1 MSVVSGATAGRWA
14 AAVAGAA
21 AVAVAASPT
30 ASHLWPM
37 GDPTRDARQVLTAAR
52 SSSGVAHEGV
62 VEVQGTLG
70 LPDLPRLGDVAA
82 LLGGTTR
89 ARVWWRSP
97 TAWRVDRISATGE
110 SGTYAVPDGVR
121 TWDFESG
128 DVEQAVEVSSI
139 RLPRVDDLMPPQAAR
154 RALAGVT
161 RRDRLVPLPSQ
172 RVAGRAADGVRVV
185 PADPSST
192 VGHLDLY
199 VDRRTGLPLSLLVVP
214 RGGGIPALHT
224 SFVDVSTTRPSMSD
238 VTPRTPPFTR
248 VRTTDTPD
256 LASAVDRYAPFALPI
271 RLAGAD
277 RSRDLVG
284 SGGSATY
291 GRGLARFVV
300 LPLQSRTGRPALA
313 AAANGGGSALDVG
326 DNGEAVLVVT
336 PLLNAVVA
344 TSYFQPERNGRPHAH
359 RRWYLLAGTV
369 DATTL
374 QDAVQDLVDNPP
386 PFRGRAR

>member
-1 MSVVSGATAGRWA
+1 MSVVSGATAGRWV
-14 AAVAGAA
+14 AAVAGAV

-30 ASHLWPM
+30 ASDLWPM
-37 GDPTRDARQVLTAAR
+37 GEPTRDARQVLAAAR
-52 SSSGVAHEGV
+52 SSSGVSHEGV
-62 VEVQGTLG
+62 VEVQGSLG

-97 TAWRVDRISATGE
+97 TAWRVDRISSTGE
-110 SGTYAVPDGVR
+110 SGTYAVQDGVR

-128 DVEQAVEVSSI
+128 DVEQAVALSSI

-161 RRDRLVPLPSQ
+161 RRDGLTALPSQ
-172 RVAGRAADGVRVV
+172 RIAGRAADGVRVV
-185 PADPSST
+185 PADSSSA

-199 VDRRTGLPLSLLVVP
+199 VDRDSGLPLSLLVVP
-214 RGGGIPALHT
+214 RGGGVPALRT
-224 SFVDVSTTRPSMSD
+224 SFVEVSTTRPSMSD

-248 VRTTDTPD
+248 VRITDTPD
-256 LASAVDRYAPFALPI
+256 LASAVDRYAPFSLPV

-291 GRGLARFVV
+291 GQGFARFAV
-300 LPLQSRTGRPALA
+300 LPLQARTGRPALA
-313 AAANGGGSALDVG
+313 AAANGGGTALDVG

-344 TSYFQPERNGRPHAH
+344 TSSFQPERDGRPHAH

-369 DATTL
+369 DAATL
-374 QDAVQDLVDNPP
+374 QDAVRDLVDDPP
-386 PFRGRAR
+386 PFRAR

>member
-1 MSVVSGATAGRWA
+1 MVSGATAGRWV
-14 AAVAGAA
+14 AAVAGAV
-21 AVAVAASPT
+21 AVAVAASPVT
-30 ASHLWPM
+30 RQLWPV
-37 GDPTRDARQVLTAAR
+37 GEPSRDARQVLAAVR
-52 SSSGVAHEGV
+52 SSSDVAHEGV

-82 LLGGTTR
+82 LLGGATR

-97 TAWRVDRISATGE
+97 TSWRVDRITSTGE
-110 SGTYAVPDGVR
+110 SGTYAVPGGVR

-214 RGGGIPALHT
+214 RGGGIPAFRT
-224 SFVDVSTTRPSMSD
+224 SFVDVSTTRPSTSD

-256 LASAVDRYAPFALPI
+256 LASAVDRYAPFALPV

-291 GRGLARFVV
+291 GRGLARFAV

-313 AAANGGGSALDVG
+313 AASNGGGTALDVG

-344 TSYFQPERNGRPHAH
+344 TSYLQPERDGRPHAH

-374 QDAVQDLVDNPP
+374 QDAVQDLIDQPP
-386 PFRGRAR
+386 PFR

>member
-1 MSVVSGATAGRWA
+1 MVSGATAGRWV
-14 AAVAGAA
+14 AAVAGAV

-30 ASHLWPM
+30 LTDLWPM
-37 GDPTRDARQVLTAAR
+37 GEPTRSAREVLAAAR

-82 LLGGTTR
+82 LLGGSTR

-97 TAWRVDRISATGE
+97 TAWRVDRIDATGE

-128 DVEQAVEVSSI
+128 DVVQSVAVSSI
-139 RLPRVDDLMPPQAAR
+139 RLPRVDDLLPPQATR
-154 RALAGVT
+154 RALAGVG
-161 RRDRLVPLPSQ
+161 RRDRLSELPSR

-185 PADPSST
+185 PADSSST
-192 VGHLDLY
+192 IGHLDLY
-199 VDRRTGLPLSLLVVP
+199 VDRDTGLPLSLLVVP
-214 RGGGIPALHT
+214 RGGGVPALRT
-224 SFVDVSTTRPSMSD
+224 TFVDVSTTRPSTSD

-248 VRTTDTPD
+248 VRVTDTPD
-256 LASAVDRYAPFALPI
+256 LASAVDRYAPFALPV

-284 SGGSATY
+284 SGGSSTY
-291 GRGLARFVV
+291 GRGLARFAV
-300 LPLQSRTGRPALA
+300 LPLPSRTGRPALA
-313 AAANGGGSALDVG
+313 AAANGGGTTLEVG

-344 TSYFQPERNGRPHAH
+344 TSRFQPERDGRPHAH
-359 RRWYLLAGTV
+359 RRWYLVAGTV
-369 DATTL
+369 DAATL
-374 QDAVQDLVDNPP
+374 QAAAQDLVDNPP
-386 PFRGRAR
+386 AFRSDVAR